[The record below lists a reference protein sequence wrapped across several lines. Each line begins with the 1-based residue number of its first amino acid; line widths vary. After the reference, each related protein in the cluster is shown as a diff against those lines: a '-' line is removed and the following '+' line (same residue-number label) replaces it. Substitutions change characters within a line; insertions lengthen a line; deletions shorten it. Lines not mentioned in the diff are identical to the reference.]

1 MSKILGI
8 GVDIVEVKRFKEKPY
23 NQNKQFYEKIF
34 LDSEIKYC
42 LKFKSAS
49 EHFAGKFAIKEAV
62 KKAMDKNLDFSN
74 IETYHKK
81 SKPKIRLKDDNTNEY
96 NFICSISHEK
106 KYAIGFVILQ
116 K

>member
-1 MSKILGI
+1 MSKILGV

-23 NQNKQFYEKIF
+23 NKNKKFYEKIF
-34 LDSEIKYC
+34 LNSEIEYC

-49 EHFAGKFAIKEAV
+49 EHFAGKFALKEAV
-62 KKAMDKNLDFSN
+62 KKALDENIDFVN
-74 IETYHKK
+74 IETYHLK
-81 SKPKIRLKDDNTNEY
+81 SKPKIRLKNENSNKY

-106 KYAIGFVILQ
+106 KYAIGFVVLQ